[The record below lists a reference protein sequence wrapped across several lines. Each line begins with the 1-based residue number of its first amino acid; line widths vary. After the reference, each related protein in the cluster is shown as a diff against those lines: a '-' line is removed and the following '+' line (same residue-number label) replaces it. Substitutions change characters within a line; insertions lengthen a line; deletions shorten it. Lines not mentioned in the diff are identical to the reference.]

1 MGRDKDG
8 IGNRGL
14 KELIWTT
21 HGHELMVG
29 RMLEGWGTGRRGYKG
44 RKNWENCNSIITKK
58 YFKKFY
64 LGG

>member
-21 HGHELMVG
+21 HGHELCG
-29 RMLEGWGTGRRGYKG
+29 GWGMMKG
-44 RKNWENCNSIITKK
+44 WRVK
-58 YFKKFY
+58 
-64 LGG
+64 GGG